1 MIFTGFAKTCQ
12 LAIQVV
18 LLIIVTS
25 LMTACGS
32 SAFKVQ
38 NLAKG
43 DIDFVADGHYRETQN
58 LLKELII
65 KLYRRNPS
73 ELKKKAQMSIELR
86 SQALFSRN
94 GPLIF
99 AELDFQRGTDALDL
113 ALDQNFQGDRVL
125 ALMAGL
131 NGMIRH
137 AFEYRAESFM
147 FDQLDEQKLYQSAR
161 NIEVLMWRLKGTEQN
176 GGNGR
181 PLILT
186 NSLPG
191 ETSNLSFE
199 RLFGKLIALQDMMAV
214 IVSQQNNRL
223 INKVTQNMASMVF
236 FPL

>member
-1 MIFTGFAKTCQ
+1 MIFTEFTKTCQ
-12 LAIQVV
+12 LAIIAAS
-18 LLIIVTS
+18 LIIVAG

-32 SAFKVQ
+32 SSFKVQ

-43 DIDFVADGHYRETQN
+43 DIDFVADGHYRETQK
-58 LLKELII
+58 LLMELTT

-73 ELKKKAQMSIELR
+73 ELLKNPQMSIELR

-99 AELDFQRGTDALDL
+99 AELDFEQGTDALDL
-113 ALDQNFQGDRVL
+113 ALDQNFRGDRVL

-161 NIEVLMWRLKGTEQN
+161 NIEVLMWRLKRTQQKGEN
-176 GGNGR
+176 PR

-191 ETSNLSFE
+191 EPSNLSFE